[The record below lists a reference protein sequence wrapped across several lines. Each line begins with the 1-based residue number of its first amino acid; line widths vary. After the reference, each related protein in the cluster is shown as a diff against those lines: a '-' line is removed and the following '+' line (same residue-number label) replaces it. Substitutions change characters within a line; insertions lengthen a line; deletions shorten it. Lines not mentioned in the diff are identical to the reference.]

1 MDPKQ
6 TNKINKWRMAPD
18 QTLTQVKQ
26 QTVVH
31 LNNVGLGRL
40 VGLGPMLVGPA
51 RRFTSGTVLIP
62 NRCVPRGNHAPTI
75 VSPFDFDVMR

>member
-18 QTLTQVKQ
+18 QTVTQVKQ

-31 LNNVGLGRL
+31 LNYMGLGRL
-40 VGLGPMLVGPA
+40 VGHWA
-51 RRFTSGTVLIP
+51 
-62 NRCVPRGNHAPTI
+62 H
-75 VSPFDFDVMR
+75 VS